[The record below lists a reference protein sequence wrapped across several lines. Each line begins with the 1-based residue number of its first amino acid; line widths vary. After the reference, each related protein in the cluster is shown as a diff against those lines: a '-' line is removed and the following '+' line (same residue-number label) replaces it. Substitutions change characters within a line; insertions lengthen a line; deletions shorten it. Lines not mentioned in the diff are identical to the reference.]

1 MLIFLTILGT
11 MLNQPNEATLLK
23 FLLKQDSTHTIV
35 NGENIKERSRLPKIK
50 TKSKI
55 LDEF

>member
-23 FLLKQDSTHTIV
+23 FLLKQDSTFTIV
-35 NGENIKERSRLPKIK
+35 SGVTIKDQKLLPKRKPKNKNIDGK
-50 TKSKI
+50 
-55 LDEF
+55 

>member
-23 FLLKQDSTHTIV
+23 FLLKQDSKHSIV
-35 NGENIKERSRLPKIK
+35 SGLTTREQNQLPKK
-50 TKSKI
+50 KPK
-55 LDEF
+55 